1 MKDHPR
7 VSVEDARADRSPP
20 VRGLYAHRLPCTAQI
35 MRNLLRGAQ
44 GIIESVPESGT
55 SDLSPRA
62 AQAAEAVAVLGAAL
76 G

>member
-1 MKDHPR
+1 
-7 VSVEDARADRSPP
+7 VQITRS
-20 VRGLYAHRLPCTAQI
+20 
-35 MRNLLRGAQ
+35 LLRGAQ